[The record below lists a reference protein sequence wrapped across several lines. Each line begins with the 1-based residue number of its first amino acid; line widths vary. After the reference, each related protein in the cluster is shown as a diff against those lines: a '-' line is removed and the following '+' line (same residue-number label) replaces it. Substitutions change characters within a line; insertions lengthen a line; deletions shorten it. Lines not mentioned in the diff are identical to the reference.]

1 LTCGYAGK
9 ASWLC
14 SGEADTS
21 GIAARAIRPAL
32 NANGIVNPP
41 AFMLG
46 TVPVAVTA
54 KDALRAAPPAMMVSA
69 YFNVA
74 DKHYISRSDIASVL
88 A

>member
-1 LTCGYAGK
+1 
-9 ASWLC
+9 
-14 SGEADTS
+14 
-21 GIAARAIRPAL
+21 
-32 NANGIVNPP
+32 
-41 AFMLG
+41 MLG

-88 A
+88 AYIENLECKLSALEVYLDGPIRTARCGLPVTKRPA